1 MRLVHQWLENPLITD
16 DSICN
21 IAIFERSI
29 QFYEIVKELR
39 QQCET
44 DDGGFTL
51 SSDMKRIN
59 LSKYVNLVIGFP
71 FIDHNP
77 RRVITALYKQLNEAI
92 IENERLEQ
100 IQVLLDQLTLELTK
114 IGQES
119 AAELEEIEAPTWQEV
134 FKFYNLRFR
143 SDYPRPEEALCD
155 YFRVMRKYCGHT
167 IFVLINALGF
177 LESDGLRMLFSQ
189 ANYEEFYLLFI
200 ENRVN
205 ESCQSIASRTLIVD
219 QDLCE
224 IVINHV

>member
-21 IAIFERSI
+21 IAIFERSL

-143 SDYPRPEEALCD
+143 SDYSRPEEALCD
-155 YFRVMRKYCGHT
+155 YFRVIRKYCGNT